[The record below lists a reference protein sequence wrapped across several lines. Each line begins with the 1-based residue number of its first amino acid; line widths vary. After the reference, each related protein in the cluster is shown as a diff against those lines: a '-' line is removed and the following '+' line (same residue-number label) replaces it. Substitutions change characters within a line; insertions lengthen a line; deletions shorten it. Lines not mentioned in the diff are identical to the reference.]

1 MLVSASAS
9 ASASAPVP
17 ERRRRRSEGEGE
29 AKAKPARQRDT
40 SASAA
45 RRQRQQRNNPS
56 SEDGGVKPDTSAL
69 ECVHDGR
76 TLNSGLEQ
84 AGVYVLFLVH
94 KVPGGNSGPERAPAF
109 IGGRALLD
117 PSAKKM
123 GQKRGQ
129 YLAYYRNKG
138 GSTVLTGVKMDST
151 SFGILSIQFES
162 YTVEMEYMFSI
173 LI

>member
-1 MLVSASAS
+1 VGTL
-9 ASASAPVP
+9 APRELP
-17 ERRRRRSEGEGE
+17 
-29 AKAKPARQRDT
+29 
-40 SASAA
+40 
-45 RRQRQQRNNPS
+45 
-56 SEDGGVKPDTSAL
+56 L
-69 ECVHDGR
+69 I
-76 TLNSGLEQ
+76 L
-84 AGVYVLFLVH
+84 
-94 KVPGGNSGPERAPAF
+94 
-109 IGGRALLD
+109 GGRALLD